1 VTVSDLGSAMWRKS
15 SRSGAG
21 NDCVELVVGRSGA
34 AVRDSKN
41 AGAGHLMVDADSW
54 HAFLGVVKEEGR
66 HSSR

>member
-1 VTVSDLGSAMWRKS
+1 MTVSDPGSAMWRKS

-41 AGAGHLMVDADSW
+41 STAGHLVLTGTGWLS
-54 HAFLGVVKEEGR
+54 FLGSVKEEGR
-66 HSSR
+66 HGSR

>member
-1 VTVSDLGSAMWRKS
+1 MWRKS

-41 AGAGHLMVDADSW
+41 ADGGHLVFEVAGWQS
-54 HAFLGVVKEEGR
+54 FLGVVKEEGR

>member
-1 VTVSDLGSAMWRKS
+1 MTVSDLAGVEWRKS

-41 AGAGHLMVDADSW
+41 AEYGHLAFADIEW
-54 HAFLGVVKEEGR
+54 GAFVGALKGDLIGTR
-66 HSSR
+66 

>member
-1 VTVSDLGSAMWRKS
+1 MWRKS

-41 AGAGHLMVDADSW
+41 PEAGQLMLATSGW
-54 HAFLGVVKEEGR
+54 LSFLGVVKEEGR
-66 HSSR
+66 HDSR

>member
-41 AGAGHLMVDADSW
+41 AQAGHLAFANADW
-54 HAFLGVVKEEGR
+54 QEFLGILKEEGR